1 MRRPDLIDEVKDVRD
16 VAMAMRLYAKL
27 AKNRDLEADAY
38 VACAWRDDCAAEGNG
53 RARKTGAEDALRSLP
68 ADWRDRRSIGHGTGA
83 LESALATHK
92 DVRCRYL
99 ITASR
104 TKNAGRHGEA
114 EGVGGLEVHDEPEL
128 DRSQHR

>member
-1 MRRPDLIDEVKDVRD
+1 MRMLRVRG
-16 VAMAMRLYAKL
+16 AMIAQQKATVGL
-27 AKNRDLEADAY
+27 AKP
-38 VACAWRDDCAAEGNG
+38 
-53 RARKTGAEDALRSLP
+53 AEDALRSLP
-68 ADWRDRRSIGHGTGA
+68 AGWRDRRSSGHGTGA
-83 LESALATHK
+83 LESALVTHK

-128 DRSQHR
+128 DRSQYR